1 MGLKRGARQ
10 TPPWLRAMTAQAIA
24 MSRTLG
30 IADAVDGVCTFEDRN
45 VTPGD
50 VFELMLGAIAAKPE
64 RTALFNIREFYE
76 GAPLEALFGRRVL
89 PENLNASALA
99 RGLDAIGAAGGK
111 TRLQWQL
118 AQESK
123 RRFGFDS
130 KINHGDGT
138 AARFTGE
145 EQERGSNEEVP
156 LPKFGHPKKKDDEKY
171 RQYNGYGIVDGDRI
185 LNSFRPYDG
194 NVSDVTMNKDALEF
208 LSDMNDVKE
217 RIYVADCKL
226 ATAGILDRM
235 DGMGIGY
242 VTKIPDNSIDNAR
255 DKALKAAI
263 PELDLDVDDGHIKRF
278 ADVAVPIH
286 GMDRRFVVVVNTLKF
301 ADARAKI
308 RTKVRSDL
316 DALNSKFSKKT
327 FETKDAAIEALKSK
341 LSSAK
346 VAGHK
351 VGWDFEEVSVRVKP
365 HQGRDANDEQYKTVY
380 RMSLRIEYYEDMATF
395 EAVKSSGT
403 VLITNL
409 SAEPSDDGDIRKG
422 ADPRTILDLYNGQFA
437 CEHAFR
443 LMKSGIGL
451 DSIYLQTPQ
460 RVDAMLFIIS
470 LAAMMFT
477 LMDAILRKQGV
488 RIGHTFLR
496 LRIVLQNS
504 RLSFEEID
512 WVFEGPPDKE
522 GLFAERLAM
531 FSIDPDTFLTARAV

>member
-1 MGLKRGARQ
+1 
-10 TPPWLRAMTAQAIA
+10 MTAQAIA

-208 LSDMNDVKE
+208 LSEMNDVKGAYTLPIASWPPQE
-217 RIYVADCKL
+217 SSTGWTAWAS
-226 ATAGILDRM
+226 AT
-235 DGMGIGY
+235 
-242 VTKIPDNSIDNAR
+242 S
-255 DKALKAAI
+255 
-263 PELDLDVDDGHIKRF
+263 
-278 ADVAVPIH
+278 
-286 GMDRRFVVVVNTLKF
+286 RRSLTTPSTTL
-301 ADARAKI
+301 
-308 RTKVRSDL
+308 
-316 DALNSKFSKKT
+316 
-327 FETKDAAIEALKSK
+327 
-341 LSSAK
+341 
-346 VAGHK
+346 
-351 VGWDFEEVSVRVKP
+351 
-365 HQGRDANDEQYKTVY
+365 
-380 RMSLRIEYYEDMATF
+380 
-395 EAVKSSGT
+395 GT
-403 VLITNL
+403 
-409 SAEPSDDGDIRKG
+409 R
-422 ADPRTILDLYNGQFA
+422 R
-437 CEHAFR
+437 
-443 LMKSGIGL
+443 
-451 DSIYLQTPQ
+451 
-460 RVDAMLFIIS
+460 
-470 LAAMMFT
+470 
-477 LMDAILRKQGV
+477 
-488 RIGHTFLR
+488 
-496 LRIVLQNS
+496 
-504 RLSFEEID
+504 
-512 WVFEGPPDKE
+512 
-522 GLFAERLAM
+522 
-531 FSIDPDTFLTARAV
+531 